1 MGALETQP
9 HSHRKT
15 IVKDEY
21 EKHMWDTTFFF
32 LFLSGTEDGDW
43 KARYS
48 LSQSPLHLGPGYVAH
63 SGPNN
68 LQGALLGEG
77 LGDRMQSSE
86 RSLTPYL
93 TWLWGRD
100 ATLGGNISVT
110 LRMVGLKDG
119 DSLSPHWLQ
128 WAIHPLHNPFLIMQ
142 TVIHPSYL
150 SPLKF
155 RYVVTLSSQ
164 SSLPIN
170 QNMHVGPDPQ
180 NVQF

>member
-1 MGALETQP
+1 MKNTCGTQP
-9 HSHRKT
+9 SSFSFWHRGWRLKGQ
-15 IVKDEY
+15 IL
-21 EKHMWDTTFFF
+21 TFSVYFAF
-32 LFLSGTEDGDW
+32 RAW
-43 KARYS
+43 
-48 LSQSPLHLGPGYVAH
+48 
-63 SGPNN
+63 
-68 LQGALLGEG
+68 LGEG

-110 LRMVGLKDG
+110 LRIVGLKDG

-155 RYVVTLSSQ
+155 RYFVTLSSQ